1 MFLKW
6 RGEKKVNKRREHWWR
21 ATENF
26 PKNQLKV
33 RSEIPEVF

>member
-6 RGEKKVNKRREHWWR
+6 RKKKKKRREHWWR

-26 PKNQLKV
+26 LKNQLKV
-33 RSEIPEVF
+33 RSETLEVF